1 MENLINRFNKDYPN
15 GSIQVQRIM
24 MEIPEKGEVSKATI
38 QPDVNNSQRFFTW
51 YGEGK
56 TVEEAQLNAIKFAL
70 SYLYS

>member
-24 MEIPEKGEVSKATI
+24 TEDPEKGEFFRVTVRPNVYNEK
-38 QPDVNNSQRFFTW
+38 RFFTW
-51 YGEGK
+51 YGWWEK
-56 TVEEAQLNAIKFAL
+56 VEEAQLEAIKFTL

>member
-1 MENLINRFNKDYPN
+1 MKSLINRFNEDYPN

-51 YGEGK
+51 YGEGS

>member
-1 MENLINRFNKDYPN
+1 MEMIKKFNEDYPN

-24 MEIPEKGEVSKATI
+24 TEISEKGEISKATI

-51 YGEGK
+51 YGEGG
-56 TVEEAQLNAIKFAL
+56 TVEEAQLNAIKFTL

>member
-1 MENLINRFNKDYPN
+1 
-15 GSIQVQRIM
+15 

>member
-1 MENLINRFNKDYPN
+1 MEMIKKFNKDYPN

-24 MEIPEKGEVSKATI
+24 MEIPEKGEVSKVTI

-51 YGEGK
+51 YGEWK
-56 TVEEAQLNAIKFAL
+56 TIEEAQLNAIKFAL